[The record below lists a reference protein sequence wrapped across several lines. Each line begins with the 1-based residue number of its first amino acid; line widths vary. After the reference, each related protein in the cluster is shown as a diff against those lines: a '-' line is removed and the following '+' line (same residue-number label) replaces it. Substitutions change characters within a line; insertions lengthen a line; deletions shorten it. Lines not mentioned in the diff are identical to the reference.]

1 MGQSRIIWVV
11 MVALFLLIGGI
22 AVAVGKKKGGTA
34 AQGGRAVLVPTSDR
48 ARTIV
53 VPPCATGVA
62 VTERNADQQIGT
74 TGATRISVPRGTG
87 ARVVV
92 VPRCPARTG
101 GSLPSAA
108 FVLGPGAKIPAK
120 GDKAARNPVV
130 QDLRSEVIVPDGSPA
145 VTIVVPPCSAKA
157 TTGSSSVVGRPGS
170 ATAVAPPC

>member
-62 VTERNADQQIGT
+62 VTERNAEQQIGT

-92 VPRCPARTG
+92 VPRRPARRG
-101 GSLPSAA
+101 GGARGRGPALPGEDGREPPVGGVRARARGEDPGEGRQGGAQSGRA
-108 FVLGPGAKIPAK
+108 GP
-120 GDKAARNPVV
+120 
-130 QDLRSEVIVPDGSPA
+130 
-145 VTIVVPPCSAKA
+145 
-157 TTGSSSVVGRPGS
+157 
-170 ATAVAPPC
+170 